1 MKVPCLKSLD
11 PDQLNKICQAVT
23 VVRFKKGSTIIRK
36 GDVGEAASVFYFLQK
51 GNVIFSDTSDDSD
64 ATATLRATDEA
75 PYFGERA
82 LMKDEPRACTVTA
95 GSDVTCMAL
104 SRDNFNSLLGPLAN
118 MMHQEFAIRVVRTVQ
133 EFQMLSEA
141 QFKKVVTQFK
151 SVKVKPGQQ
160 IIKQGDPGTCMYVII
175 SGSVEVKQNAKD
187 DEGNTIPG
195 KEVSIIVLDAGK
207 VSSPQ
212 ARESEKFA
220 ILPFRLDTY
229 ILHPSRPSSCSAS
242 AVLWA
247 NCSPEQ
253 RSTQFK
259 LLRQKRMR
267 AIRS

>member
-1 MKVPCLKSLD
+1 MHYDAAAADANGHREALSKVPCLKSLD
-11 PDQLNKICQAVT
+11 ADQLNKISQAVT
-23 VVRFKKGSTIIRK
+23 VVRFQKGSTIIKK

-82 LMKDEPRACTVTA
+82 LLKDEPRACTVTA

-104 SRDNFNSLLGPLAN
+104 SRDNFTSLLGPLAN

-141 QFKKVVTQFK
+141 QFKRVVTQFK

-175 SGSVEVKQNAKD
+175 SGSIEVKQNAKD
-187 DEGNTIPG
+187 DEGETIPG

-207 VSSPQ
+207 VSSCCLTCRRM
-212 ARESEKFA
+212 AS
-220 ILPFRLDTY
+220 LGRLLT
-229 ILHPSRPSSCSAS
+229 SRRPAYMP
-242 AVLWA
+242 APLLGHATVLRA
-247 NCSPEQ
+247 NCPP
-253 RSTQFK
+253 
-259 LLRQKRMR
+259 
-267 AIRS
+267 